1 MREIYTQIFDE
12 FAQIKLDY
20 LRAIGVDI
28 TELIEQ
34 AIINYEVEEKLC
46 NAS

>member
-1 MREIYTQIFDE
+1 MREIYTQIYNE

-28 TELIEQ
+28 TELIEHT
-34 AIINYEVEEKLC
+34 IINYEVKSEEV
-46 NAS
+46 A